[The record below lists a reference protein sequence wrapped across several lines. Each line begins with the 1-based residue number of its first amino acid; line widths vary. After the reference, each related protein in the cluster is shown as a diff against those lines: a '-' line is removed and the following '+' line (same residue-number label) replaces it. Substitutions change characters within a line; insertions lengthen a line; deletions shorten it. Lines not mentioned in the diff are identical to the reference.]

1 MVKPLSTRAT
11 PEQEEPLGCSRH
23 SANIGSSAGLW
34 AVRLLF
40 FFFFGGALP
49 VGDGRLSAGVAESAD
64 RLRLASTGFPES
76 AELAAALADVVP
88 RLCVVPVLVGMG
100 ARLSVERVGES
111 DVTP

>member
-34 AVRLLF
+34 AVRLL
-40 FFFFGGALP
+40 FFFGGALP

-88 RLCVVPVLVGMG
+88 RLCVVPVLVGMA